1 MEKNSFFSPAEI
13 DSSDI
18 NSEKPTIALSGVRI
32 SWLILAINALFFLF
46 AASASFANASLSPAS
61 GVHLTKMQCCM
72 GIPPCEKLPIYM
84 GRY

>member
-32 SWLILAINALFFLF
+32 SWLILAINVLLVGVFRYLF
-46 AASASFANASLSPAS
+46 
-61 GVHLTKMQCCM
+61 GCTKLTL
-72 GIPPCEKLPIYM
+72 GLY
-84 GRY
+84 